1 MPTLT
6 VSGDRAGNFFLPS
19 SCECLSRWR
28 KLLLRTSTSSSK
40 LKLLKSPEVCREHE
54 PCTVSNFHFNLLEE
68 GAVGLLFK
76 LYWFRRTRLGRHLL
90 HFCFAFSQ
98 PGRCVVQMQSCLG
111 RFSSLLKGSL
121 PSGSWGAESSIILS
135 LFWDVLLIKRIKPTT
150 STVYRVQAVTS
161 HAPIPNQDTEPMQAS
176 SVTLYSACTVL
187 SV

>member
-68 GAVGLLFK
+68 GAVGFLFK
-76 LYWFRRTRLGRHLL
+76 LYWFLL
-90 HFCFAFSQ
+90 RIHSYAAQ

-135 LFWDVLLIKRIKPTT
+135 LFWDVLLIKRMKPTT
-150 STVYRVQAVTS
+150 STVYRVQAVTA